1 MNAVSKYNKNCFLFG
16 LHRKSELAN
25 FGDVVMANKTEIIKL
40 FYLILA
46 HTSNLLN
53 SDKGLEELKRLCP
66 NIYKLVVVNKS
77 RYYLHKLMGFISG
90 LNSNKRLDVMVIL
103 DKYLQ
108 PHLIQLLHQMTTND
122 IDNSFNAPFNSSTST
137 DTDSIEDL
145 SYMEGGNM
153 RNWSFFL
160 LFYIFLPITVSS
172 ALIIYGLTRYVYN
185 LKRNKFVSVT
195 IGDDSSEEVDNER
208 NRKLKLNKGIQFYN
222 PQRD

>member
-1 MNAVSKYNKNCFLFG
+1 MNAVNKYNKNCFLFG

-25 FGDVVMANKTEIIKL
+25 FGDVVINNKSEIIKL

-66 NIYKLVVVNKS
+66 NVYKLVVVNKS

-90 LNSNKRLDVMVIL
+90 LNSNKRVDVMVIL

-122 IDNSFNAPFNSSTST
+122 IDNGFNSTVNNSSST
-137 DTDSIEDL
+137 DNSLIEDL
-145 SYMEGGNM
+145 
-153 RNWSFFL
+153 R
-160 LFYIFLPITVSS
+160 
-172 ALIIYGLTRYVYN
+172 
-185 LKRNKFVSVT
+185 
-195 IGDDSSEEVDNER
+195 DDSSEEFDNER
-208 NRKLKLNKGIQFYN
+208 NRKLKLNKNIQFYN